1 MSEYS
6 LSNSESI
13 LKDLYGW
20 RKPLIL
26 FTLISILVSALASS
40 SLFITPKYKSTS
52 VIYPTTTN
60 SISQALLVE
69 HNPYRKD
76 VLEFGEELEAE
87 RLLQI
92 LNSD

>member
-1 MSEYS
+1 MISCIFGENKKNMSEYS

-26 FTLISILVSALASS
+26 FTVISILVSALASS
-40 SLFITPKYKSTS
+40 SLFITPKFKSTS

-60 SISQALLVE
+60 SILFISINFIV
-69 HNPYRKD
+69 
-76 VLEFGEELEAE
+76 
-87 RLLQI
+87 
-92 LNSD
+92 S